1 MVKIIGISGT
11 KQAGKNTV
19 ANFINGKVLKQI
31 EMISDFKITLSG
43 QLEIKTLDSSGHQGW
58 GIFDVTRKD
67 KDFIE
72 YADLNLW
79 PHIKIYH
86 FADCLKKMCVDLF
99 DLEPHQVYGSDAD
112 KNTKTAYSINGWNH
126 KMTAREFLQY
136 LGTDV
141 MRKIKDTIWVDY
153 TIKTILKEK
162 SEIALI
168 PDVRFPNEVEAI
180 HKAGGIV
187 LRLTRNPYASDHRC
201 ETALSREEYDWNN
214 FDYVIDNNNSDINT
228 LMEDLENVKHL
239 WSHQHVNNLR

>member
-1 MVKIIGISGT
+1 
-11 KQAGKNTV
+11 
-19 ANFINGKVLKQI
+19 
-31 EMISDFKITLSG
+31 
-43 QLEIKTLDSSGHQGW
+43 
-58 GIFDVTRKD
+58 
-67 KDFIE
+67 
-72 YADLNLW
+72 
-79 PHIKIYH
+79 
-86 FADCLKKMCVDLF
+86 
-99 DLEPHQVYGSDAD
+99 
-112 KNTKTAYSINGWNH
+112 
-126 KMTAREFLQY
+126 MTAREFLQY